1 VAAGHDVQ
9 LERTV
14 AIVLEQLKQHP
25 VVLPRVPPYPNHH
38 QNDGLGSR

>member
-1 VAAGHDVQ
+1 VQ

-14 AIVLEQLKQHP
+14 AIVLEQLRQHP
-25 VVLPRVPPYPNHH
+25 VVLPKVPPYPNHH